1 MTVWYTSSAAG
12 LVLIERPY
20 FSMIVTNCCSCGSAM
35 YPAVRSDLR
44 GGMKYIVSLYFKR
57 LSLSATNWMNFHA
70 ASACL
75 LCLEMASQSV
85 QLVVTCCFLPMGSA
99 TTRFDA
105 CAGLFCRKSR
115 TVSWLPSCMATRLAA
130 IAPTFAVGAAMLDF
144 DATLS

>member
-1 MTVWYTSSAAG
+1 MIVWYTSARAG

-44 GGMKYIVSLYFKR
+44 GGMKYIVSLYLSR

-75 LCLEMASQSV
+75 LCFEIASQSV
-85 QLVVTCCFLPMGSA
+85 QLVVTCCFLEPASA
-99 TTRFDA
+99 TTVFA
-105 CAGLFCRKSR
+105 AAEGLFWRKSR
-115 TVSWLPSCMATRLAA
+115 TVS
-130 IAPTFAVGAAMLDF
+130 
-144 DATLS
+144 